1 MIIVV
6 SSPLRYVLL
15 ISASLLVFFS
25 LANKAEADGIPDNAG
40 FVYNAGTYS
49 VVSVPALF
57 APSPFGINNLGQ
69 IVGSDGNENIGF
81 LYQNGNS
88 TLISPTIN
96 FSTRPVGINDS
107 GVIVGNEA
115 FPGSQGFQVFLDHAG
130 SFTTLTVPSSALA
143 TGINNAGQ
151 VVGWFGNSVFT
162 TEAFLYTNGSY
173 STFNAPGATSTNF
186 YGISNSGQIVGE
198 YFNNS
203 GEHVFVLNP
212 KSGIFTPINVPCGT
226 TSGGVGVTGINNSD
240 EIVGNC
246 KVGNGVYSGREFG
259 FEYNYVSGHFTP
271 VFFPLSYT
279 QDSFVT
285 GINDNGQVVGFYN
298 APEPGSLVLLIIGL
312 ALLIFAYSCHIRRA
326 TLRAAACLRTES

>member
-1 MIIVV
+1 MIIAT

-15 ISASLLVFFS
+15 ISSFLLVFFS
-25 LANKAEADGIPDNAG
+25 LANKAEADGIPDNAA

-49 VVSVPALF
+49 VVSAPALF
-57 APSPFGINNLGQ
+57 SPVPFGINNLGQ
-69 IVGSDGNENIGF
+69 IVGSDGEIGF

-88 TLISPTIN
+88 TLISPTNN

-107 GVIVGNEA
+107 GLIVGNEL
-115 FPGSQGFQVFLDHAG
+115 FPGSPGFQVFIDHAG
-130 SFTTLTVPSSALA
+130 SFTTLTLPFSALA
-143 TGINNAGQ
+143 TGINNAGE
-151 VVGWFGNSVFT
+151 VVGSFGHSDFT
-162 TEAFLYTNGSY
+162 TEAFLYANGSY

-212 KSGIFTPINVPCGT
+212 TSGILTPINVPCGT
-226 TSGGVGVTGINNSD
+226 TSGGVGVTGINNGD

-259 FEYNYVSGHFTP
+259 FEYNYMSGQFTP
-271 VFFPLSYT
+271 IFFPLSYT
-279 QDSFVT
+279 KYSLVT
-285 GINDNGQVVGFYN
+285 GINDNGQVVGFYS
-298 APEPGSLVLLIIGL
+298 APEPGSLALVIIGL
-312 ALLIFAYSCHIRRA
+312 AVLIFAYPYRRPE
-326 TLRAAACLRTES
+326 TEADGSIPV